1 MHDQVLG
8 LLERRTRW
16 EGQGELVCGD
26 QVAEGQRVLQ
36 WSLMDQVWR
45 AQVRLG
51 ETVFFS

>member
-8 LLERRTRW
+8 LLEWRMRW
-16 EGQGELVCGD
+16 EGLVELACGN
-26 QVAEGQRVLQ
+26 QIVEGQRVLR
-36 WSLMDQVWR
+36 WSLMDRVWR